1 MSCKHNLKAEGS
13 NAIQGLNPDYSNR
26 TYLHGTAPQSG
37 TRGVINIPSSAF
49 VYICML
55 VCADNEHLEFIFTA
69 PTLMGC
75 VDYYWGRKN
84 EYDREDSRARGSW
97 QSVKR
102 STWEVD

>member
-37 TRGVINIPSSAF
+37 TRGVINIPSSVF
-49 VYICML
+49 VHICML

-69 PTLMGC
+69 PTSWVVLITAGVERTSMIGKT
-75 VDYYWGRKN
+75 VGH
-84 EYDREDSRARGSW
+84 EVRGS
-97 QSVKR
+97 R
-102 STWEVD
+102 